1 MDSTPGLRNTGSGGR
16 AVAGLRMVW
25 NAIIDPPVPGG
36 SAQAA
41 HRHCTRPFPGE
52 SGLATRDYAIRTW
65 NIGSRKLIHSEP
77 LLTRPAPSSELSAP
91 DHHLEQHPS
100 SGCT

>member
-1 MDSTPGLRNTGSGGR
+1 MDSPPGLRNTGSGGR
-16 AVAGLRMVW
+16 AVAGLRMPW

-52 SGLATRDYAIRTW
+52 SGLATRDY
-65 NIGSRKLIHSEP
+65 SEVLCTLTSSQAFVTMECCLYA
-77 LLTRPAPSSELSAP
+77 LLTSIA
-91 DHHLEQHPS
+91 
-100 SGCT
+100 

>member
-1 MDSTPGLRNTGSGGR
+1 MPILYHYFPLFFAFGSCGR
-16 AVAGLRMVW
+16 AVAGLRIVW

-52 SGLATRDYAIRTW
+52 SGLATRDYVHAH
-65 NIGSRKLIHSEP
+65 IH
-77 LLTRPAPSSELSAP
+77 
-91 DHHLEQHPS
+91 
-100 SGCT
+100 

>member
-1 MDSTPGLRNTGSGGR
+1 MDWTHGLRNTGSCGR
-16 AVAGLRMVW
+16 AVAGLRIVW

-52 SGLATRDYAIRTW
+52 SGLATRDYRGAFQATSNIYVFSFDAIQT
-65 NIGSRKLIHSEP
+65 
-77 LLTRPAPSSELSAP
+77 
-91 DHHLEQHPS
+91 
-100 SGCT
+100 

>member
-1 MDSTPGLRNTGSGGR
+1 MDSTDGLRNTGSCGR

-41 HRHCTRPFPGE
+41 HRHCTRPFP
-52 SGLATRDYAIRTW
+52 SW
-65 NIGSRKLIHSEP
+65 
-77 LLTRPAPSSELSAP
+77 
-91 DHHLEQHPS
+91 
-100 SGCT
+100 